1 MNARTIASWAK
12 QHRNFTV
19 GLTLYNTMTRR
30 KEAFEPLHPGKVG
43 IYVCGPTVY
52 NYLHIGNGRMSV
64 VFDTLRRVMERTYDV
79 TFVCNVTDIEDKI
92 IKESLETGV
101 PAEELTSKFIDIYHE
116 DVAALGVREPDIEP
130 RATDHVPQMVAFI
143 ERLIKSGHAYETAG
157 NGGTVLF
164 DVSSDKDYGSLSHRE
179 LEDMLAGARVE
190 VADYKRAPADFIL
203 WKPAEDGEPG
213 WDSPW
218 GRGRPGWHLECS
230 VMSEEHLGDT
240 FDIHG
245 GGNDLVFPHHE
256 NELAQSRC
264 AHAGAPF
271 ANYWVHNGMLDVEG
285 DKMSKSLGNFVTIRQ
300 LLEAGHDGE
309 VLRYA
314 LLSAHYRQPLNWSQE
329 GLEQAR
335 QNVDRFYTAL
345 RRLQDI
351 EAIPDE
357 VRSSL
362 IIEALED
369 DLNTPKAMGVMHAL
383 ATEANKAL
391 DKEEQGRIKGAI
403 EEGAALLGILTKSP
417 EDWFQRAVR
426 VGGVPS
432 ASTGITS
439 VSSSNADLLG
449 PSEERILEQI
459 VARETARADKDFAKA
474 DRIRDEL
481 DKAGIL
487 LEDGANGTTWKRKR

>member
-1 MNARTIASWAK
+1 MA
-12 QHRNFTV
+12 
-19 GLTLYNTMTRR
+19 LTLYNTMTRK
-30 KEAFEPLHPGKVG
+30 KEVFEPLQPGKVG
-43 IYVCGPTVY
+43 VYVCGPTVY

-64 VFDTLRRVMERTYDV
+64 VFDTLRRVLERTYDV

-92 IKESLETGV
+92 IKESLDTGI
-101 PAEELTSKFIDIYHE
+101 PTEQLTSKYIDIYHE

-130 RATDHVPQMVAFI
+130 RATDHVPQMVSFI
-143 ERLIKSGHAYETAG
+143 ERLIKSGNAYETAG

-164 DVSSDKDYGSLSHRE
+164 DVSSDKHYGSLSHQN
-179 LEDMLAGARVE
+179 LEDLLAGARVE

-203 WKPAEDGEPG
+203 WKPAKDNEPG
-213 WDSPW
+213 WPSPW

-245 GGNDLVFPHHE
+245 GGNDLIFPHHE

-271 ANYWVHNGMLDVEG
+271 ANYWIHNGMLDVAG

-300 LLEAGHDGE
+300 LLDAGHDGE

-314 LLSAHYRQPLNWSQE
+314 LLAAHYRQPLNWSE
-329 GLEQAR
+329 DGLEQAR

-345 RRLQDI
+345 RALSDV
-351 EAIPDE
+351 EADPNEADPAD
-357 VRSSL
+357 VV
-362 IIEALED
+362 EALEE
-369 DLNTPKAMGVMHAL
+369 DLNTPRALSAMHVI
-383 ATEANKAL
+383 ATDANKAKSAEDQARL
-391 DKEEQGRIKGAI
+391 KG
-403 EEGAALLGILTKSP
+403 ELLRGGALLGLLQREP
-417 EDWFQRAVR
+417 NDWFHAPRSQTVYTEGVESTLKLGTVTVELDAVLL
-426 VGGVPS
+426 S
-432 ASTGITS
+432 EDGIEKLIK
-439 VSSSNADLLG
+439 DRLK
-449 PSEERILEQI
+449 
-459 VARETARADKDFAKA
+459 ARANKDFAEA

-487 LEDGANGTTWKRKR
+487 LEDGDDGTIWKRKR